1 MNNTKIKK
9 MTTIAMLAAFAYV
22 STLLIRIPVV
32 LFLKYDP
39 KDIIITLGGLIY
51 GPATSLI
58 VAIIVALAEMI
69 TISDTGIIGMI
80 MNILSSCAFACTAS
94 LIYRHKKTIGNAIC
108 GLICGC
114 IVTTAVMILWN
125 YLITPVYMNVDRNV
139 VVQLLVPYIL
149 PYNLLKTSLNA
160 VIVFLL
166 YKPVVKTLR
175 YIGFASQS
183 EEKNHKNNSFYAV
196 IGIILLATIILLM
209 LVLQGVI

>member
-69 TISDTGIIGMI
+69 TISDTGVIGMI

-114 IVTTAVMILWN
+114 IVTTTVMILWN
-125 YLITPVYMNVDRNV
+125 YLITPVYMNVDRNI

>member
-69 TISDTGIIGMI
+69 TISDTGVIGMI

-125 YLITPVYMNVDRNV
+125 YLITPVYMNVDREIV
-139 VVQLLVPYIL
+139 AQLLVPYIL

-175 YIGFASQS
+175 YIGFANQS

-196 IGIILLATIILLM
+196 AGIILLATIILLM
-209 LVLQGVI
+209 LVLKGVI

>member
-183 EEKNHKNNSFYAV
+183 EEKNHKNNSFYAI

-209 LVLQGVI
+209 LVLKGVI

>member
-183 EEKNHKNNSFYAV
+183 EEKNHKNNSFYAI
-196 IGIILLATIILLM
+196 IGIVLLATIILLM

>member
-32 LFLKYDP
+32 LFLKYDS

-183 EEKNHKNNSFYAV
+183 EEKNHKNNSFYAI

-209 LVLQGVI
+209 LVLKGVI